1 MLLVLAMIVV
11 STGIGVYAERRDPE
25 WALRAAAI
33 VVRGI
38 VWVLMPFV
46 LLMVGPRIAFGD
58 GLGVGIG
65 LAFVELACVAGLAF
79 LISDRLLRLPRP
91 VTGSVTCAVMLA
103 NTGYLGVP
111 LSSTLLGHESI
122 TDAVAWDAVVS
133 NTMLFGPAFAVG
145 AALGTTA
152 GESPRERTVA
162 FFTRNPVL
170 YALLIGLLA
179 PRSWSP
185 EAAFD
190 VAKFIISFGVLPLG
204 FFLLGVHL
212 MEEQQ
217 EDLPGRLRLPPFTQA
232 VGLVCGL
239 RLLAAPA
246 LLAVLV
252 VAVGVTVPDAFYL
265 QAAMPS
271 GVNTLV
277 VAHVFGLDLRTA
289 AGAIAWSTVLAIIAA
304 IGLSFVL

>member
-1 MLLVLAMIVV
+1 MLLLIALIAVA
-11 STGIGVYAERRDPE
+11 TGTGVFAERRNPQ
-25 WALRAAAI
+25 WALRAASM
-33 VVRGI
+33 VVTAI

-46 LLMVGPRIAFGD
+46 VLMVGPRISFGH
-58 GLGVGIG
+58 GLGVGIA

-79 LISDRLLRLPRP
+79 LIGDRLLRLPRP

-111 LSSTLLGHESI
+111 LSSALLGHDAI

-133 NTMLFGPAFAVG
+133 NTMLYGPAFAVG

-152 GESPRERTVA
+152 GRSPSERA
-162 FFTRNPVL
+162 RSFFTRNPVL

-179 PRSWSP
+179 PKSWSP
-185 EAAFD
+185 DAAFEA
-190 VAKFIISFGVLPLG
+190 AKFIAGFGVLPLG

-217 EDLPGRLRLPPFTQA
+217 EDGAGGLRLPPFTRA
-232 VGLVCGL
+232 VGTVCGL

-246 LLAVLV
+246 MLGLLVL
-252 VAVGVTVPDAFYL
+252 AVGVTVPDAFYL

-289 AGAIAWSTVLAIIAA
+289 AGAIAWSTVFAVVAA
-304 IGLSFVL
+304 VALSFVL